1 MLLCI
6 VKCRYA
12 YVHIYIKLYTFLN
25 FLGHEC
31 FHIVFLFT
39 GLTNHKG
46 CSGAVVPCL
55 LLSQP
60 SQQEGLCTWL
70 SCRKLLVEH
79 CWLLD
84 GCPQMALSCSDV
96 CGQLALL
103 FGAVLDE
110 AGSAR
115 VMGHPTL
122 SSLHRRLL
130 PGNRVP

>member
-1 MLLCI
+1 MFPHS
-6 VKCRYA
+6 VS
-12 YVHIYIKLYTFLN
+12 V
-25 FLGHEC
+25 
-31 FHIVFLFT
+31 T

-46 CSGAVVPCL
+46 CSGAAVPCL